1 VAQFGIVSIRCTRTW
16 ISEQERRSPEGI
28 GEIGKPVFTQLS
40 QRVRLSL
47 ATRSEDPLGQDPDG
61 ICSFCSFCLMRMLM
75 GSDFLLTAAQI

>member
-1 VAQFGIVSIRCTRTW
+1 MAQFGIVSIRCTRTW

-28 GEIGKPVFTQLS
+28 GEIGKPVFSQLS

-61 ICSFCSFCLMRMLM
+61 ICSFCLMRMLM